1 MEGEFLLKALETL
14 GVPAAICFGLMFW
27 VRKDIRD
34 LTQSINKLAEI
45 IDNRVDNLERNI
57 GILERDISEIRQEVN
72 KFQNRK
78 R

>member
-1 MEGEFLLKALETL
+1 MEAEFLIKALETL

-45 IDNRVDNLERNI
+45 IDKRVDNLER
-57 GILERDISEIRQEVN
+57 DINELRHDVN
-72 KFQNRK
+72 NLKGRMA
-78 R
+78 